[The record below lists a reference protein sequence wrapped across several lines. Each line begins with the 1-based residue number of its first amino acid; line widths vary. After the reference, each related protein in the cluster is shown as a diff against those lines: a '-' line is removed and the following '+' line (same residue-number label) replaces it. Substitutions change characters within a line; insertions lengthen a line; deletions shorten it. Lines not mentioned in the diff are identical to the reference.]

1 MKGTNLRTRTKNA
14 EGILVP
20 ITGTNRGFFILLG
33 GSRHNDEANCCFSHS
48 DLLRLANATRPQADG
63 SALESPTAITLE
75 DGKRARLDF
84 NIAF

>member
-1 MKGTNLRTRTKNA
+1 VRLENG
-14 EGILVP
+14 
-20 ITGTNRGFFILLG
+20 NRGKTALSEDSLLLEVW
-33 GSRHNDEANCCFSHS
+33 N
-48 DLLRLANATRPQADG
+48 LLRLANATRPQADG